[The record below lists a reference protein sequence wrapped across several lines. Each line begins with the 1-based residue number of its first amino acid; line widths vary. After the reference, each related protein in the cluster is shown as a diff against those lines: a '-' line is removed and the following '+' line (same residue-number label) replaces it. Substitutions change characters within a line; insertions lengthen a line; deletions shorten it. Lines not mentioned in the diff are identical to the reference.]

1 MLNNQ
6 TMEKLQEL
14 KLTGMLKGFKEQM
27 EMPEIG
33 SLSFEER
40 FGLMLDRETTERENR
55 KLKNRLKKAKL
66 KLNGCIED
74 IDYRHKRGLDKSL
87 VAQLSTCRWIRDH
100 NNLLIVG
107 PTGTGK
113 SYISEALANKACRD
127 GYSALRTRFPALMK
141 ELKIANDDG
150 RYPKMMKSMA
160 KTDLLVIDDLGPEP
174 LTTEQRR
181 NLLEIFEE
189 RYGFRST
196 VVTSQL
202 PVDKWHDVIGDPTL
216 ADAILDRLVHNAYKI
231 TLKGESMRKTRKML
245 P

>member
-14 KLTGMLKGFKEQM
+14 KLTGMLKGFKEQI

-40 FGLMLDRETTERENR
+40 FGLMLDREVTERENR

-87 VAQLSTCRWIRDH
+87 VTQLSTCRWIRDH

-127 GYSALRTRFPALMK
+127 GYSALRTRFPVLMK
-141 ELKIANDDG
+141 ELKIASDDG
-150 RYPKMMKSMA
+150 RYPKMMKSLA

-174 LTTEQRR
+174 LTAEQRR

-196 VVTSQL
+196 IVTSQL
-202 PVDKWHDVIGDPTL
+202 PVNKWHDVIGDPTL